1 MKKNAYMSPEMEV
14 VKMKI
19 NAPLLQAS
27 MGESE
32 GGSGTGVGDDVQPSF

>member
-1 MKKNAYMSPEMEV
+1 MNKKAYMAPEMEV

-27 MGESE
+27 MGE
-32 GGSGTGVGDDVQPSF
+32 GQGGTGQEFGDDVQPG

>member
-27 MGESE
+27 TGESQ
-32 GGSGTGVGDDVQPSF
+32 GGSGEEFDDDVLPG

>member
-1 MKKNAYMSPEMEV
+1 MKKNAYISPEMEV

-27 MGESE
+27 MGEGQ
-32 GGSGTGVGDDVQPSF
+32 GGSGTGVGDEVQPSF

>member
-1 MKKNAYMSPEMEV
+1 MKKNAYMTPEMEV

-27 MGESE
+27 MGEGQ
-32 GGSGTGVGDDVQPSF
+32 GGSGEEFGDDVQPG